1 MGDWTNIDFDIS
13 SDNIDNIDNK
23 KCDNNDDSYNND
35 DYCNNTTYNANNNI
49 KYIYDKENK
58 IDQIKRIKNILHLY
72 QKYNSSFFD
81 INLIKKII
89 GLDIIKNDIESMILQ
104 EKYIIKLYIHVNKK
118 PIYKSILEKKYIGR
132 KTIKTEI
139 KCNTLLCSYRL
150 PKNYYNQFGNNS
162 DPYYIFMKNNSIKGY
177 LYRLHWDQ
185 KISDSYNCGFLT
197 KYHSDIEFIK
207 I

>member
-1 MGDWTNIDFDIS
+1 MGDWTNIDFEIS
-13 SDNIDNIDNK
+13 SDNIDNK
-23 KCDNNDDSYNND
+23 KCDINDDRY
-35 DYCNNTTYNANNNI
+35 NI

-89 GLDIIKNDIESMILQ
+89 GLDIIKNDIKSMILQ
-104 EKYIIKLYIHVNKK
+104 EKYIIKLYIYVNKK

-139 KCNTLLCSYRL
+139 KCNNLLCSYRL

-177 LYRLHWDQ
+177 LYRLYWDQ

-197 KYHSDIEFIK
+197 KYHSNIEFIK